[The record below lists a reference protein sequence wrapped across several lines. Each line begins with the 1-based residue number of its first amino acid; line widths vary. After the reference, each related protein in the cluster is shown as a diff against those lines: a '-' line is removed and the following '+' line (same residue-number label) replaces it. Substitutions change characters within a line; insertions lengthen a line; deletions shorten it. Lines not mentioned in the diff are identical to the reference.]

1 MQTINDTPRLAL
13 RDLKISIDQ
22 VMLDYSRVRYQTND
36 ANKKALE
43 MIYKSLFDANNR
55 INKLEV

>member
-22 VMLDYSRVRYQTND
+22 AMLDYSRVRYQTND